1 MSADPLR
8 DDLGIELE
16 RLIAIEPSPQ
26 LAARVRQRVA
36 AERIATS
43 ATWRWQLVG
52 VATVAALVTVAVVA
66 LRIEPAT
73 APVPVVPPSN
83 APAISIPVL
92 PLDVALRLVLPPRSH
107 RTVRNEREAAARFP
121 ILAMPPLEPPTEISI
136 EPVAIEPLS
145 AIAPLSG
152 ERQ

>member
-26 LAARVRQRVA
+26 LPARVRERVA
-36 AERIATS
+36 AERVATWG
-43 ATWRWQLVG
+43 TWRWPFVG
-52 VATVAALVTVAVVA
+52 VTAMAALVTIAVVA

-73 APVPVVPPSN
+73 GPVPVLPPAN
-83 APAISIPVL
+83 APSISIPVL
-92 PLDVALRLVLPPRSH
+92 ALDVALRLALPPRPH
-107 RTVRNEREAAARFP
+107 RAVRNERAAARFP

-145 AIAPLSG
+145 AIAPLFG